1 MKTSEMNKEVRKQI
15 AKHGLRNYEVANAL
29 HINPNT
35 FQHWLMQELPAER
48 KQAVLRAIDELV
60 FAESKK

>member
-1 MKTSEMNKEVRKQI
+1 MKTPEMNKEIRQKI
-15 AKHGLRNYEVANAL
+15 AKHGLRNYEIANAL
-29 HINPNT
+29 HIHPNT

-48 KQAVLRAIDELV
+48 KQAVLGAIDELV